1 MQNKGVLPQVLHRSH
16 LAGQNS
22 SIKNMIFGDQGAT
35 TAEHALFL
43 EYRYVL
49 LLFTCK
55 LGCCID
61 APEVK
66 EINYKLGLQCV

>member
-1 MQNKGVLPQVLHRSH
+1 
-16 LAGQNS
+16 
-22 SIKNMIFGDQGAT
+22 MIFGDQGAT

-61 APEVK
+61 APEVN
-66 EINYKLGLQCV
+66 EINYKLGWFKQYLLAISNQYY

>member
-43 EYRYVL
+43 EYCYVL

-61 APEVK
+61 THELK